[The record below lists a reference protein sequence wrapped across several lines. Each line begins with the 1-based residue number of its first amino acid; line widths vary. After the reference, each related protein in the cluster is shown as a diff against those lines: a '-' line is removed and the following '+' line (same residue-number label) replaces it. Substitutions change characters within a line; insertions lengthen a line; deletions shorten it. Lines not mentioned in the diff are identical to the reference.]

1 MAQGYC
7 LLSLGRWASYGS
19 GMESYD
25 DWLAARAAL
34 EWHIDL
40 GATEAICDA
49 PINRYELQEKSPKQA
64 NSAPTAP
71 VAAAEPDGVAIAQSL
86 AQQAQTLS
94 ELRIAIEQFEH
105 CPLKRGARSMVFADG
120 NPQAR
125 VMIIGEAPGRDEDMQ
140 GRPFVGR
147 AGQMLDKMFAAIGL
161 SRSADVPQNGIYIT
175 NVVPWR
181 PPQNRDPSV
190 AEIDMMLPFVLR
202 HIALVQPAIIVAMG
216 NVSAQALLGQRGIT
230 KLRGTWTQARGC
242 DVLPMLHPAYLLR
255 NPIAKRETWADLLA
269 LKQKLGM

>member
-1 MAQGYC
+1 
-7 LLSLGRWASYGS
+7 
-19 GMESYD
+19 MESYD

-40 GATEAICDA
+40 GATEAISDA
-49 PINRYELQEKSPKQA
+49 PINRYELQEKSPK
-64 NSAPTAP
+64 SAKSVPNAP
-71 VAAAEPDGVAIAQSL
+71 VRAEEPDNVGIAKSL
-86 AQQAQTLS
+86 AQQAQTLAD
-94 ELRIAIEQFEH
+94 LRLALEQFEQ
-105 CPLKRGARSMVFADG
+105 CPLKRGARSLVFSDG

-147 AGQMLDKMFAAIGL
+147 AGQMLDRMFSAIGL
-161 SRSADVPQNGIYIT
+161 SRSVDSAENGIYIT

-181 PPQNRDPSV
+181 PPQNRDPSA
-190 AEIDMMLPFVLR
+190 AEIEMMLPFVLR
-202 HIALVQPAIIVAMG
+202 HIALVRPAVIVSMG

-230 KLRGTWTQARGC
+230 KLRGTWLQAHGC

>member
-1 MAQGYC
+1 
-7 LLSLGRWASYGS
+7 
-19 GMESYD
+19 MESYD
-25 DWLAARAAL
+25 DWHAARAAL
-34 EWHIDL
+34 DWHIDL

-49 PINRYELQEKSPKQA
+49 PINRYELAEKSPKPATAKQA
-64 NSAPTAP
+64 GP
-71 VAAAEPDGVAIAQSL
+71 VVAAEPDAVGIAKSL
-86 AQQAQTLS
+86 AQQAQTLDD
-94 ELRIAIEQFEH
+94 LRAAMAQFEH
-105 CPLKRGARSMVFADG
+105 CPLKPGARSLVFADG

-147 AGQMLDKMFAAIGL
+147 AGQMLDKMFATIGL
-161 SRSADVPQNGIYIT
+161 SRTADVPQNGIYIT

-181 PPQNRDPSV
+181 PPQNRDPS
-190 AEIDMMLPFVLR
+190 AKEIDMMMPFVQR
-202 HIALVQPAIIVAMG
+202 HIALVRPAVIVAMG

-230 KLRGTWTQARGC
+230 KLRGTWMQAHGC